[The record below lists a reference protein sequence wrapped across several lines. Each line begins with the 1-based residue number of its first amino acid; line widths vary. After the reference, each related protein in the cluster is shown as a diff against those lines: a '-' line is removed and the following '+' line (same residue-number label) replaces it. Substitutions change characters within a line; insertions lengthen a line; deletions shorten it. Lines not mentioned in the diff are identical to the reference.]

1 MIALYLLDKP
11 VYDITG
17 NNILN
22 YNLLP
27 TMMKTDNV
35 EVLPNLFWLWY
46 RRRNASSTNSEARS
60 LRRLKGDRNEL
71 LNDHYHLSL
80 SDSYW
85 IKDSSNNITFA
96 ETSPYFNQFWQ
107 GATDYDNSA
116 VPTLKVTGAR
126 TKKWISSKTM
136 MKAYNEEELLVSDL
150 LTKLDIAHAKC
161 KRCRDKRFIEIENI
175 TTSSLMLE
183 EMDKTGLI
191 PENFEFEDVIK
202 AFPKYEYQ
210 IRRMIFID
218 TIVANPD
225 RHWVNFGHLRSTST
239 GESICFAPLY
249 DFDYALYT
257 KSESNAQFAET
268 LYYCSS
274 PEFISIAEQILTLD
288 TLDVFK
294 RRAQVF
300 LKGVHDEAIL

>member
-1 MIALYLLDKP
+1 MIALYLLDKQ

-85 IKDSSNNITFA
+85 IKDSSNSITFA
-96 ETSPYFNQFWQ
+96 EASPYFQPFWQ
-107 GATDYDNSA
+107 GKDDYDKSA

-126 TKKWISSKTM
+126 TKKWISNTTM
-136 MKAYNEEELLVSDL
+136 LKAYNEEELLVSDL
-150 LTKLDIAHAKC
+150 LTKLDIAHAYC
-161 KRCRDKRFIEIENI
+161 KRSRDKRFIEVSNI
-175 TTSSLMLE
+175 TTPDLMLE

-191 PENFEFEDVIK
+191 PENLEFEDALR
-202 AFPKYEYQ
+202 AFPKYDKQ

-225 RHWVNFGHLRSTST
+225 RHWVNFGHLRSTTT
-239 GESICFAPLY
+239 GESVCYAPLY

-257 KSESNAQFAET
+257 KSESNAQFAEAF
-268 LYYCSS
+268 YYCTT
-274 PEFISIAEQILTLD
+274 PELVSLAERILRVD
-288 TLDVFK
+288 TLDIFK
-294 RRAQVF
+294 RRAQLF
-300 LKGVHDEAIL
+300 LKGVQR